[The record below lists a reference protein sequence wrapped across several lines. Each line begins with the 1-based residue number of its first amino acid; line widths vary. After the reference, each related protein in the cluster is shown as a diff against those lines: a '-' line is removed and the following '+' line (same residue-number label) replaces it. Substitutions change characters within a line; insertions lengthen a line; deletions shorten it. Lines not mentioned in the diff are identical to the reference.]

1 MLNRGNLAP
10 SAQALTALLVDDEAL
25 ARDELSFLLKD
36 FPEVEVAATAANGL
50 EAIRL
55 IERIEPDLVFLDVQ
69 MPGLDGLGVIRR
81 LREKDTPLPYFI
93 LATAFDNYA
102 VEAFQVEAFDYIL
115 KPIEK
120 ERLAATLE
128 RARRSLAARPAR
140 QDAPEFEAVR
150 PPGGYK
156 SKVLVRR
163 DNRNWIVD
171 AADIVYATID
181 DGLITVVTTAIEGES
196 TYKTIEELQCSLDP
210 EMFWRVHRS
219 WLVNLN
225 RIREVIPWFKSS
237 FQLRMDDKRG
247 TEVPV
252 SRVQTKR
259 LRSLFRL

>member
-1 MLNRGNLAP
+1 MANRG
-10 SAQALTALLVDDEAL
+10 SAASAGQTLTALIVDDEAL
-25 ARDELSFLLKD
+25 ARDELAYLLKD
-36 FPEVEVAATAANGL
+36 FPEVEVTASAANGL
-50 EAIRL
+50 EAIDL
-55 IERIEPDLVFLDVQ
+55 IEDIEPDLVFLDVQ

-102 VEAFQVEAFDYIL
+102 VEAFQVEAFDYLL
-115 KPIEK
+115 KPVEK
-120 ERLAATLE
+120 DRLAATLE

-140 QDAPEFEAVR
+140 TEAGEPEPVSAG
-150 PPGGYK
+150 PHK

-171 AADIVYATID
+171 AGDIIYATID
-181 DGLITVVTTAIEGES
+181 DGLITVVTTTMQGES
-196 TYKTIEELQCSLDP
+196 TYKTIEELQSSLDP

-219 WLVNLN
+219 WLVNIN
-225 RIREVIPWFKSS
+225 RIREVVPWFKSS
-237 FQLRMDDKRG
+237 FQLRMDDKKG

-259 LRSLFRL
+259 LRALFRL